1 MSLMTTPSKTQKSG
15 YGSDVFQ
22 MVNDN
27 RSGGKK
33 SKMIQRTIK
42 IRPEEMEELKE
53 LFDEMGLEVNV
64 GIRFALREF
73 KRNHSK
79 AGTK

>member
-1 MSLMTTPSKTQKSG
+1 MPLTEKNTPTKKSD
-15 YGSDVFQ
+15 YGIDAFQ
-22 MVNDN
+22 LVNN
-27 RSGGKK
+27 NGGNTKK

-53 LFDEMGLEVNV
+53 LFDKMGLEINV

-73 KRNHSK
+73 KRNHSS
-79 AGTK
+79 